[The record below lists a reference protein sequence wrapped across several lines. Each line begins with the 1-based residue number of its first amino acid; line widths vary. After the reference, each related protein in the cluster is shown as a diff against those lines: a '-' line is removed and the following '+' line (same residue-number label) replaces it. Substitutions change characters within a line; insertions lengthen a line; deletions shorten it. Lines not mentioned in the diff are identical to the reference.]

1 MNEKKLYDFN
11 SDDEYNKKTKELY
24 LTKNS
29 LLDEEKQVIKDYQCE
44 INLLIQDTSIPQN
57 IKDENIKEIK
67 SIMSHKKT
75 YYNELMANI
84 EEQIKN
90 YKKDYEIYVNEKKGY
105 TWDTDNN
112 ETIKKWKVECD
123 RNHFIY
129 SNILDVL
136 MKKSKQIKL
145 VMIILTAIQ
154 SLIAISNLGI
164 SNDVSQTIIWL
175 IKILTSVISTVSFI
189 LTQYLTLQKYDDD
202 IKNITDYLINLK
214 LFLKEITIISNIKNE
229 LRPNGDK
236 YITDNEK
243 TYLDIQSKSP
253 TISPKIYQENLQ
265 SYDRFIKANK
275 NKTYLV

>member
-1 MNEKKLYDFN
+1 MSERKMYNFD
-11 SDDEYNKKTKELY
+11 SDEEYNKKTKELY
-24 LTKNS
+24 LTKNN
-29 LLDEEKQVIKDYQCE
+29 LLDEEKQIIKDYHSE
-44 INLLIQDTSIPQN
+44 INVIIQDVKIPQN

-67 SIMSHKKT
+67 IMIQHKKK
-75 YYNELMANI
+75 YYNELIENI

-90 YKKDYEIYVNEKKGY
+90 YKKDYEIYVNDKKGY

-112 ETIKKWKVECD
+112 ITIQKWKLECD

-129 SNILDVL
+129 SNILEIL
-136 MKKSKQIKL
+136 MKKSKNIKL
-145 VMIILTAIQ
+145 IMIILTAIQ

-164 SNDVSQTIIWL
+164 NNNVSDSIIWT
-175 IKILTSVISTVSFI
+175 IKVLTSVISTVSFI

-202 IKNITDYLINLK
+202 IKNITDYLIHLK

-236 YITDNEK
+236 YITDSEK

-253 TISPKIYQENLQ
+253 SISSKIYQDNLQ
-265 SYDRFIKANK
+265 LFEKFMKENK
-275 NKTYLV
+275 NKSYFV

>member
-1 MNEKKLYDFN
+1 MYNFD
-11 SDDEYNKKTKELY
+11 SDEEYNKKTKELY
-24 LTKNS
+24 LTKNN
-29 LLDEEKQVIKDYQCE
+29 LLDEEKQIIKDYHSE
-44 INLLIQDTSIPQN
+44 INVIIQDVKIPQN

-67 SIMSHKKT
+67 IMIQHKKK
-75 YYNELMANI
+75 YYNELIENI

-90 YKKDYEIYVNEKKGY
+90 YKKDYEIYVNDKKGY

-112 ETIKKWKVECD
+112 ITIQKWKLECD

-129 SNILDVL
+129 SNILEIL
-136 MKKSKQIKL
+136 MKKSKNIKL
-145 VMIILTAIQ
+145 IMIILTAIQ

-164 SNDVSQTIIWL
+164 NNNVSESIIWT
-175 IKILTSVISTVSFI
+175 IKVLTSIISTVSFI

-202 IKNITDYLINLK
+202 IKNITDYLIHLK

-236 YITDNEK
+236 YITDSEK

-253 TISPKIYQENLQ
+253 SISPQIYQNNLQ
-265 SYDRFIKANK
+265 LFEKFMKENK
-275 NKTYLV
+275 NKSYSV

>member
-1 MNEKKLYDFN
+1 MSERKMYNFD
-11 SDDEYNKKTKELY
+11 SDEEYNKKTKELY
-24 LTKNS
+24 LTKNN
-29 LLDEEKQVIKDYQCE
+29 LLDEEKQIIKDYHSE
-44 INLLIQDTSIPQN
+44 INVIIQDVKIPQN

-67 SIMSHKKT
+67 IMIQHKKK
-75 YYNELMANI
+75 YYNELIENI

-112 ETIKKWKVECD
+112 ITIQKWKLECD

-129 SNILDVL
+129 SNILEIL
-136 MKKSKQIKL
+136 MKKSKNIKL
-145 VMIILTAIQ
+145 IMIILTAIQ

-164 SNDVSQTIIWL
+164 NNNVSESIIWT
-175 IKILTSVISTVSFI
+175 IKVLTSIISTVSFI

-202 IKNITDYLINLK
+202 IKNITDYLIHLK

-236 YITDNEK
+236 YITDSEK

-253 TISPKIYQENLQ
+253 SISSKIYQDNLQ
-265 SYDRFIKANK
+265 LFEKFMKENK
-275 NKTYLV
+275 NKSYFV